1 MRSKFELGVTTT
13 IKEKEKIALNM
24 LLVHL
29 LISWAEEQ
37 KYKFEFSVDQ
47 NFANNEP
54 YTSSV
59 VLYVF
64 YFLPWLSYFSLSL
77 VPHRR
82 NKSETYLNNRLS

>member
-24 LLVHL
+24 PLVHL

-37 KYKFEFSVDQ
+37 KYTFEFSVDQ
-47 NFANNEP
+47 NFSNNEP

-64 YFLPWLSYFSLSL
+64 LLFAMAILFFIIISAPS
-77 VPHRR
+77 
-82 NKSETYLNNRLS
+82 